1 MKLAGLR
8 LVNWKAFRSLDI
20 ALNAQS
26 PGNVVII
33 EGSNGFGKTS
43 ILEAILLGLFGREGV
58 ALVGRGTNGR
68 SDSYDG
74 FLERALF
81 SDARGQN
88 ATMSVELAFE
98 GTPDDRIVVQRSWY
112 FTAAGRHRS
121 GDEEV
126 RIWSGPDDD
135 IVPIPQGEEMA
146 GFAQDLIGERLLPV
160 RLAPFFLFDGE
171 QLERIAGESLESQ
184 VRLGFE
190 AALGIP
196 LLRTISQDLLAF
208 ARENR
213 RGIKGDH
220 GSGLDSVVQLLGE
233 RDNEAAGLAEQVEE
247 LGRQIEPLRQERD
260 QIVARIGSLSGESY
274 ANFKQLFEQREQLV
288 RVRDDV
294 QERLRQVLS
303 SDLALALAGP
313 GLRSAARARLDREAV
328 AEQAQ
333 AATATSDA
341 RFAQFMEQFEQSDL
355 FAHLERPQAQSTDLS
370 GQLKALWEAT
380 RTGQG
385 DTVAVP
391 RHSHLTDSD
400 RHLVKTRFGELD
412 GLAGDAIAE
421 LAHAVE
427 RADRA
432 VEAVDSQIADQR
444 GADEQSRTLAAA
456 LRDTQQRIGELE
468 EASRSLGRSRDALR
482 SEIATL
488 QREKAR
494 LLGEIGDA
502 EPAVRRAGEADLLA
516 SVIDTLIAQLFP
528 LNLQLLSEAVTHA
541 YRAMAHKDQVAAI
554 EIRSDGAVGLRDREG
569 RDIRQYDLSAG
580 EKQLFAFAVMAAIVL
595 ISPPFPLILDTP
607 LARLD
612 PEHRHKVLHFL
623 ARLDRQVIFLSQ
635 PAELSSPYR
644 ETIGDHLA
652 QTARLEHHAGMSRLL
667 NETRSASAVQ

>member
-1 MKLAGLR
+1 MRLAGLR

-20 ALNAQS
+20 ALNAQAH
-26 PGNVVII
+26 GNVVII

-43 ILEAILLGLFGREGV
+43 ILEAISLGLYGREGV

-98 GTPDDRIVVQRSWY
+98 GTSEERIVVQRSWY
-112 FTAAGRHRS
+112 FTAGGRHRGS
-121 GDEEV
+121 DEEV

-135 IVPIPQGEEMA
+135 IVPIPQGEDMA
-146 GFAQDLIGERLLPV
+146 GFARDLIGERLLPV

-171 QLERIAGESLESQ
+171 QLDRVSGESLESQ
-184 VRLGFE
+184 VRSGFE

-220 GSGLDSVVQLLGE
+220 GSGLDGVVQLLGDRE
-233 RDNEAAGLAEQVEE
+233 NEAAGLAQQLEE
-247 LGRQIEPLRQERD
+247 LGRQIEPLRHERD

-288 RVRDDV
+288 RTRDDV
-294 QERLRQVLS
+294 QERLRCVLS
-303 SDLALALAGP
+303 FDLALALAGP
-313 GLRSAARARLDREAV
+313 GLRANARARLDREA
-328 AEQAQ
+328 AIQQAQ
-333 AATATSDA
+333 AAAEASDA
-341 RFAQFMEQFEQSDL
+341 RFAQFLAQIEQSEL
-355 FAHLERPQAQSTDLS
+355 FARLEAPGLGGVS

-380 RTGQG
+380 RAGQG
-385 DTVAVP
+385 GAAGVL
-391 RHSHLTDSD
+391 RHNHLTDSD
-400 RHLVKTRFGELD
+400 RYLVSMRLGELD
-412 GLAGDAIAE
+412 GLAGEAIAD

-432 VEAVDSQIADQR
+432 VEAVDNQIADQR
-444 GADEQSRTLAAA
+444 GADEQSRTLATA

-468 EASRSLGRSRDALR
+468 DASRELSRSREALR

-494 LLGEIGDA
+494 LLAEIGDA

-516 SVIDTLIAQLFP
+516 SVVDTLIAQLFP
-528 LNLQLLSEAVTHA
+528 LNLQLLSEAVTRA
-541 YRAMAHKDQVAAI
+541 YRAMAHKDQIAVI
-554 EIRSDGAVGLRDREG
+554 EIRADGEVGLRDREG
-569 RDIRQYDLSAG
+569 RDIRQFDLSAG

-612 PEHRHKVLHFL
+612 PDHRHKVLHFL
-623 ARLDRQVIFLSQ
+623 ASLDRQVIFLSQ

-652 QTARLEHHAGMSRLL
+652 QTARLEHNAGKSRLL
-667 NETRSASAVQ
+667 SETRSADVVQ